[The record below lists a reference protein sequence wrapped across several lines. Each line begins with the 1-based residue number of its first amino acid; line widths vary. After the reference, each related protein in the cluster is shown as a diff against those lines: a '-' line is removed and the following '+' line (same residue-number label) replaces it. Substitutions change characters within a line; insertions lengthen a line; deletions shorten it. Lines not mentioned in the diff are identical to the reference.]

1 VGRAAVL
8 AVAAAQVVALVYGI
22 LADPVGLS
30 WGLIVVG
37 LFGGW
42 VIGAAAVYGAWQG
55 RFHLIVPHVR
65 WLAALIS
72 LVAWI
77 EAAIVAYLGSQ
88 LLYQEATTPLFE
100 RLSLAGMLE
109 YLNSAVFSPSI
120 LGLATMAFMAWRS
133 AR

>member
-1 VGRAAVL
+1 LGPAA
-8 AVAAAQVVALVYGI
+8 AFGVAAAQAVALVYSI

-37 LFGGW
+37 FVGGW

-55 RFHLIVPHVR
+55 RFHLIVPQVR
-65 WLAALIS
+65 WLAALIA

-77 EAAIVAYLGSQ
+77 EAAIVSYVGSQ
-88 LLYQEATTPLFE
+88 LLYQAAATPLFE
-100 RLSLAGMLE
+100 RLSVTGMLE

-120 LGLATMAFMAWRS
+120 LGLAAMAFMAWRS